1 MADTLIDH
9 EVFAYDDYASRASFE
24 WNLKQSMSCAVYRE
38 YVLADD
44 VIEA

>member
-1 MADTLIDH
+1 MANTFVDH
-9 EVFAYDDYASRASFE
+9 KVFADDDYTSRTSFE

-38 YVLADD
+38 YILADD